1 MRARFLVA
9 AVLLSLGASA
19 YAQKTP
25 TEAFKPLRDT
35 LTTLSVEHFGVK
47 SQTDVWKAM
56 RRGQVIDLYFSRNL
70 SDYPWRPEDEEWF
83 RALLKQFW
91 PESLRGYGL
100 GEIFCRNISL
110 GDLITPGPGNG
121 DGKPREYR
129 YAWKKHSTPKHPFIE
144 EIGAVHPKKGLYRR
158 NIALWQSHGLYFD
171 GTFWSWQRTPTF
183 RTIEDLYTQSYVLPF
198 LIPMLENA
206 GAYVMTPR
214 ERDTQLREVVCDN
227 DPFYKGGRQTF
238 EKSEWSW
245 NFEEE
250 LAPRTHGAYKES
262 GSWTTLDGGFADFKL
277 SYTGDDDPFSAGTA
291 RMTRCVSGKG
301 KAEARWTPVIE
312 ERGRYAVYISYK
324 SLPESTH
331 AARYTVHHMGGV
343 SEFAVDQTMGGGT
356 WIYLGTFEFDKGSEG
371 YVALDNGTP
380 SGHEGGGVVT
390 ADAVRFGG
398 GIGKVARGAGNSPDS
413 TWKLSG
419 MPAYTEGALYWMQYA
434 GAPQRLWTRWDGDYT
449 RDYAGRGAWVKW
461 MKDELDI
468 PVDLSL
474 AFHSDAGLIPN
485 DSIVGTL
492 AIYTLLEDNSRKYK
506 KNGEDRMAARFLGD
520 CIQTELTDMI
530 RRDYDTLWRRRQLWD
545 RSYSECRTTDVPG
558 IILELLSHQN
568 FADMRYGLDPKFRWD
583 ASRCVYKGMLKFLA
597 SYYGVSYV
605 VQPLPVTDFSAI
617 LSGGKARLSWKA
629 VKDESEPTAMPDSY
643 IVYTRVDGGGWDE
656 GRVAKGTTLEVSAPA
671 GHIYSY
677 KVVAVNEGG
686 RSFPSEI
693 LSVGEPVG
701 AKGKVLIVNNFN
713 RVSGPSFFDTP
724 VYAGFDDALD
734 SGVPWGTE
742 INFIGEDYEHR
753 RGSVYV
759 GNNSPGF
766 GGSDYYFAGR
776 TYAGNTFDYPY
787 VHGKALFDLGWSF
800 SSCGAGAVSGAAG
813 AAGSAGGP
821 AGAAGSASS
830 AGGVSAAGFDV
841 VDLICGKQIST
852 VVGTGEHGTRYRVF
866 PAGLRRFIGS
876 AVTGGSNL
884 IISGANIAT
893 DAWDSVYDIKDE
905 DFASYQKDARKF
917 ITDTLGYKW
926 ISARASR
933 DGVVVPMKGRSSGFE
948 FRNTKNPL
956 GYCVENPDGIRQSGS
971 NGRLAYKYRSSN
983 VGAAV
988 LYKGSGYRVASYG
1001 FPLETLKRPEDLQ
1014 EVLRGALEFFKE

>member
-1 MRARFLVA
+1 MRARILA
-9 AVLLSLGASA
+9 AALLMLIGTRAG
-19 YAQKTP
+19 AQKTP

-35 LTTLSVEHFGVK
+35 LTALSVEHFGVK

-56 RRGQVIDLYFSRNL
+56 RRGQVIDLYFSRTL
-70 SDYPWRPEDEEWF
+70 SDYPWRPEDVEWF
-83 RALLKQFW
+83 RSLLKDFW
-91 PESLRGYGL
+91 PAAFRSYRL
-100 GEIFCRNISL
+100 GEVFCRNTNL
-110 GDLITPGPGNG
+110 TDLVTPGPGNG
-121 DGKPREYR
+121 DGRPPEYR
-129 YAWKKHSTPKHPFIE
+129 YAWKKHVTPKRPFIE
-144 EIGAVHPKKGLYRR
+144 EIGAVHPKRGLYRR

-227 DPFYKGGRQTF
+227 DPFYRGGRQTF
-238 EKSEWSW
+238 ENSEWSW

-250 LAPRTHGAYKES
+250 LAPRSHGAYKES
-262 GSWTTLDGGFADFKL
+262 GSWSTLDGGFADFKL
-277 SYTGDDDPFSAGTA
+277 AYSGSDNPFSAGTA
-291 RMTRCVSGKG
+291 RMARCVSGRG
-301 KAEARWTPVIE
+301 NSETRWTPVIE
-312 ERGRYAVYISYK
+312 ERGRYSVYISYK
-324 SLPESTH
+324 SLPESTRS
-331 AARYTVHHMGGV
+331 ARYTVHHMGGV
-343 SEFAVDQTMGGGT
+343 TEFAVDQTMGGGT

-371 YVALDNGTP
+371 YVTLDNGTP
-380 SGHEGGGVVT
+380 AGRESGGVVT

-398 GIGKVARGAGNSPDS
+398 GIGKVARGAGNAPDS

-419 MPAYTEGALYWMQYA
+419 MPSYTEGALYWMQYA
-434 GAPQRLWTRWDGDYT
+434 GAPQSLWARWDGDYT

-461 MKDELDI
+461 MKDDLGI

-474 AFHSDAGLIPN
+474 AFHSDAGLTPN

-506 KNGEDRMAARFLGD
+506 NGEDRMAARFLGD
-520 CIQTELTDMI
+520 CIQTELTGMI

-568 FADMRYGLDPKFRWD
+568 FADMRYGLDPQFRWD
-583 ASRCVYKGMLKFLA
+583 VCRCVYKGILKFL
-597 SYYGVSYV
+597 SGYYGVGYV
-605 VQPLPVTDFSAI
+605 VQPMPVKDFSAI
-617 LSGGKARLSWKA
+617 LSDGRARLSWTP
-629 VKDESEPTAMPDSY
+629 VEDPSDPSAMPDSY
-643 IVYTRVDGGGWDE
+643 IVYTRTDGGGWDE
-656 GRVAKGTTLEVSAPA
+656 GRPSKGTSIDVSAPR

-701 AKGKVLIVNNFN
+701 SKGKVLIVNNFT
-713 RVSGPSFFDTP
+713 RISGPSFFDTP

-734 SGVPWGTE
+734 GGVPWGTE

-759 GNNSPGF
+759 GNNAPGF
-766 GGSDYYFAGR
+766 GGSDCYFAGR
-776 TYAGNTFDYPY
+776 TYAGNSFDYPY
-787 VHGKALFDLGWSF
+787 IHGKALFELGWSF
-800 SSCGAGAVSGAAG
+800 SSCGAGA
-813 AAGSAGGP
+813 
-821 AGAAGSASS
+821 
-830 AGGVSAAGFDV
+830 AGGVAGVSAEGFDA
-841 VDLICGKQIST
+841 VDLICGKQVST
-852 VVGTGEHGTRYRVF
+852 VVGTGEHGTRFSVF
-866 PAGLRRFIGS
+866 PAQLRSFLGS
-876 AVTGGSNL
+876 AVTDGSNL
-884 IISGANIAT
+884 IVSGANIAT
-893 DAWDSVYDIKDE
+893 DAWDSVYDIKDA
-905 DFASYQKDARKF
+905 DFASYQRDARKF

-926 ISARASR
+926 ISPRASR
-933 DGVVVPMKGRSSGFE
+933 DGVVVPMKGRGSME
-948 FRNTKNPL
+948 FRNTRNTS

-971 NGRLAYKYRSSN
+971 GGRLAYKYRSSN

-988 LYKGSGYRVASYG
+988 LYNGSGYRVASYG
-1001 FPLETLKRPEDLQ
+1001 FPLEALKSEADLKA
-1014 EVLRGALEFFKE
+1014 VLRGALEFFGE

>member
-1 MRARFLVA
+1 MLFALGIPAGAQTA
-9 AVLLSLGASA
+9 A
-19 YAQKTP
+19 TD
-25 TEAFKPLRDT
+25 AFKPLKDT

-47 SQTDVWKAM
+47 SQTEVWKAM
-56 RRGQVIDLYFSRNL
+56 KRGTQMDLYFTRTL
-70 SDYPWRPEDEEWF
+70 SDYPWRPEDVEWF
-83 RALLKQFW
+83 RGVLKELW
-91 PESLRGYGL
+91 PARWRSYKL
-100 GEIFCRNISL
+100 GEVFCRNTNL
-110 GDLITPGPGNG
+110 LDLVTPGPGTGN
-121 DGKPREYR
+121 GKPTEYR
-129 YAWKKHSTPKHPFIE
+129 YAWKKHVTPKSPFIE
-144 EIGAVHPKKGLYRR
+144 DLNARHPRKGLYKR

-171 GTFWSWQRTPTF
+171 GSFWSWQRTPTF

-214 ERDTQLREVVCDN
+214 ERDTQIREVVCDN
-227 DPFYKGGRQTF
+227 DPFYKGGRGTF

-245 NFEEE
+245 NFEED
-250 LAPRTHGAYKES
+250 LPVRTHGGYDEK
-262 GSWTTLDGGFADFKL
+262 GSWSSLSGGFADFKFA
-277 SYTGDDDPFSAGTA
+277 YTGDDDPFSAGTA
-291 RMTRCVSGKG
+291 RQTECVSGRGRATAK
-301 KAEARWTPVIE
+301 WTPVME

-331 AARYTVHHMGGV
+331 SAHYTVHHMGGD
-343 SEFAVDQTMGGGT
+343 SEFAVDQTRGGGT

-371 YVALDNGTP
+371 YVLLDNGTP
-380 SGHEGGGVVT
+380 SGHEGGKVVT

-398 GIGKVARGAGNSPDS
+398 GIGKVARGSGSKPDS
-413 TWKLSG
+413 TWRLSG

-434 GAPQRLWTRWDGDYT
+434 GAPQKLWTRWDGDYT

-474 AFHSDAGLIPN
+474 AFHSDAGLTPN

-492 AIYTLLEDNSRKYK
+492 AIYTLLEENSRKY

-520 CIQTELTDMI
+520 CIQTEVTDMI

-568 FADMRYGLDPKFRWD
+568 FADMRYGLDPQFRWNVC
-583 ASRCVYKGMLKFLA
+583 RCVYKGMLKFL
-597 SYYGVSYV
+597 SGYYGVSYV
-605 VQPLPVTDFSAI
+605 VQPLPVTDFSAM

-629 VKDESEPTAMPDSY
+629 VEDPYEPTASPDSY
-643 IVYTRVDGGGWDE
+643 LVYTRVDGGGWDE
-656 GRVAKGTTLEVSAPA
+656 GREARGTSLEISAPA

-677 KVVAVNEGG
+677 KVVAVNDGG
-686 RSFPSEI
+686 CSFPSEI
-693 LSVGEPVG
+693 LSVGEPLNS
-701 AKGKVLIVNNFN
+701 KGNVLIVNNFT

-724 VYAGFDDALD
+724 AYAGFDDALD
-734 SGVPWGTE
+734 SGMPWGTE

-759 GNNSPGF
+759 GNNAPGF

-800 SSCGAGAVSGAAG
+800 SSCAA
-813 AAGSAGGP
+813 
-821 AGAAGSASS
+821 
-830 AGGVSAAGFDV
+830 SAATSADGFAA

-852 VVGTGEHGTRYRVF
+852 VVGTGEHGSRFRVF
-866 PAGLRRFIGS
+866 PVELRRFLGA
-876 AVTGGSNL
+876 AVSGGCNL
-884 IISGANIAT
+884 IVSGANIAT

-905 DFASYQKDARKF
+905 DFASYQKDTRKF

-926 ISARASR
+926 ISPRASR
-933 DGVVVPMKGRSSGFE
+933 DALVVPVKGRSAGFE
-948 FRNTKNPL
+948 FRNAKNAS
-956 GYCVENPDGIRQSGS
+956 GYCVENPDGIRQSGTS
-971 NGRLAYKYRSSN
+971 GRLAYKYRSSN

-1014 EVLRGALEFFKE
+1014 EVLRGALEFFGE